1 MKQPGDFVGRFR
13 IERLLGE
20 GGIAEVYQVRHRQLG
35 TVHALKLLT
44 LHRPEQRARLLQEGQ
59 IQAQLRH
66 PNLVAVTDVVDDD
79 GQIGLVM
86 EYVQGFSLADC
97 LHEGGGMPLEDSLDL
112 FQQVLEA
119 VGTAHAAGVLHR
131 DLKPHNI
138 LLTTQGDRVIA
149 KVADFGIAKIA
160 NEGASP
166 GQTIAGTTMGTPG
179 YMSPEQITD
188 TAAVDQRTD
197 IFALGAILYELLS
210 GSRAFEGANQLQ
222 VLNNT
227 AGGIYTPLHV
237 HLPSCPQVV
246 VEAIDRAMEV
256 NPSDRFPD
264 SETFAEALALA
275 FELPAPVKPQTLA
288 PSPALPT
295 LAPAPTLMPV
305 EDDAEPDPVESPEDV
320 EDFATEVTASPG
332 RPPTDW
338 GLEEVQIDE
347 SLPPAHFALV
357 KEKMAAEHDR
367 RVAQRERDREH
378 AERGEEDI
386 DEPSTHHVEGL
397 TARVD
402 GWLAA
407 ALWPLLRGFG
417 GAVKFILGPG
427 IGLAVLTLWAGRR
440 GAELIE
446 QARGEFE
453 LAQTQ
458 LVSTLAG
465 ELDMADQVLELGAR
479 PEVLEPFR
487 KRYEAAET
495 DEQRIKAARELNDAL
510 LEEIRLLPA
519 LNEPEQ
525 ELARR
530 NLELQ
535 LNDLGRRHDAYD
547 LAASHLEEEEA
558 TPFAQVALTFDMA
571 DE

>member
-1 MKQPGDFVGRFR
+1 VKQPGDFVGRFR

-44 LHRPEQRARLLQEGQ
+44 LHRPGQRARLLQEGQ

-138 LLTTQGDRVIA
+138 LLTTQGDRVVA

-160 NEGASP
+160 SEGAGP
-166 GQTIAGTTMGTPG
+166 GKTIAGTTMGTPG

-188 TAAVDQRTD
+188 TAAVDLRTD

-210 GSRAFEGANQLQ
+210 GSRAFDGANQLE

-227 AGGIYTPLHV
+227 AGGVYTPLHV

-256 NPSDRFPD
+256 NPSDRFPN
-264 SETFAEALALA
+264 SESFAEALALA
-275 FELPAPVKPQTLA
+275 FELPSPVKTNRTLP

-295 LAPAPTLMPV
+295 RAPAPTLMPV
-305 EDDAEPDPVESPEDV
+305 EEDDDHEDIEDI

-332 RPPTDW
+332 RPPTNW
-338 GLEEVQIDE
+338 GLEDAQIDQ
-347 SLPPAHFALV
+347 SLPPAHFDLL
-357 KEKMAAEHDR
+357 KQKMAAEHER
-367 RVAQRERDREH
+367 RVAQRELDRER
-378 AERGEEDI
+378 AENGEEDL
-386 DEPSTHHVEGL
+386 DDASTHHVEGL

-446 QARGEFE
+446 QARDEFE
-453 LAQTQ
+453 MAQTQ
-458 LVSTLAG
+458 LVDTLAR
-465 ELDMADQVLELGAR
+465 ELDMADQVEDLGAR
-479 PEVLEPFR
+479 SEVLDPFR
-487 KRYEAAET
+487 RRYEAAET

-510 LEEIRLLPA
+510 LEEIRLLPS
-519 LNEPEQ
+519 LDDPEQ

-535 LNDLGRRHDAYD
+535 LNDLGRKHDAYD
-547 LAASHLEEEEA
+547 LAAGHLEEEEA
-558 TPFAQVALTFDMA
+558 TPFAQVALTFNMA
-571 DE
+571 DD